1 MTAEAENGQF
11 DAQEPLEVVAAEQAT
26 HFEAVGQERLA
37 LLEVA
42 VVVVVV
48 AVLELEREPAG

>member
-11 DAQEPLEVVAAEQAT
+11 DAQEPLEVV
-26 HFEAVGQERLA
+26 AVGQERLA